1 MTGFCCFGVLRDQ
14 GAHERLVWLDWI
26 EAWLKRLLF
35 GPLAVMKVAFLCFGR
50 NQTNQFTNPNRAIIL
65 VSPWTTKT

>member
-1 MTGFCCFGVLRDQ
+1 MIGFCWFGVLRDQ

-50 NQTNQFTNPNRAIIL
+50 NQNQPVHESKSGNNPGKS
-65 VSPWTTKT
+65 VDH